1 MAAVFMTI
9 SISMAVTS
17 WLFSCVCTVVTSPL
31 SPSPSSIPSLSPSL
45 LCVPSFFQPGRQKG
59 GASAAEEAPS
69 APLVLVHH
77 GKEQRMKDEEK
88 MKVSRAATDNRQW
101 LFKPHSEV

>member
-1 MAAVFMTI
+1 MYHRH
-9 SISMAVTS
+9 
-17 WLFSCVCTVVTSPL
+17 FSLSLSLLYPL
-31 SPSPSSIPSLSPSL
+31 SLPSLSPSL
-45 LCVPSFFQPGRQKG
+45 LYPLSLPLPPLCPLLQPGRQKG

-88 MKVSRAATDNRQW
+88 MKVSRVATGNCQW
-101 LFKPHSEV
+101 LFKPHLEV

>member
-1 MAAVFMTI
+1 MYV
-9 SISMAVTS
+9 
-17 WLFSCVCTVVTSPL
+17 PL
-31 SPSPSSIPSLSPSL
+31 SLPLSLPLPPLSLSLPLPPLCPL
-45 LCVPSFFQPGRQKG
+45 LQSGRQKG

-88 MKVSRAATDNRQW
+88 MKVSRAATGNHQW

>member
-1 MAAVFMTI
+1 MYRRH
-9 SISMAVTS
+9 
-17 WLFSCVCTVVTSPL
+17 FS
-31 SPSPSSIPSLSPSL
+31 SLSLSL

-88 MKVSRAATDNRQW
+88 MKVSRVATGNCQW